1 MERQSPQAWPQDVVD
16 VPASGFVLSVIKYV
30 VAGYGKAYLLN
41 TVYNTYTV
49 SKVFYVVIGFRIS
62 MIYNVKRTSL
72 DLARCVHSENLS
84 VDVKDRAKYC
94 FLIRDPSRARR
105 RRDPEI
111 QSL

>member
-16 VPASGFVLSVIKYV
+16 VPASGFVLSVIKY
-30 VAGYGKAYLLN
+30 GYGKVYLLN
-41 TVYNTYTV
+41 MVYNTYTV

-72 DLARCVHSENLS
+72 DLARSVHSENLR
-84 VDVKDRAKYC
+84 VDGKDRAKYC

>member
-62 MIYNVKRTSL
+62 MISSVKRTSL
-72 DLARCVHSENLS
+72 DLARSVHSENLR
-84 VDVKDRAKYC
+84 VDGKDRAKYC

-105 RRDPEI
+105 GRDLEL
-111 QSL
+111 QSV